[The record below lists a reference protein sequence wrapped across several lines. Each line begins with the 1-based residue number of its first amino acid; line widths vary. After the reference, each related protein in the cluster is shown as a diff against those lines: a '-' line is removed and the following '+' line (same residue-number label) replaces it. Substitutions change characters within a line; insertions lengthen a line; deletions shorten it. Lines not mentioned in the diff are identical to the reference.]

1 MKTIVYQGV
10 KGSFSYL
17 TAVKRWGEDNH
28 FLGMNTFREVFEAVA
43 EGRADAAV
51 IPIENSLAGSIYEN
65 YDWLIRYDLSIV
77 GEAHTKIEH
86 CLLGLGKVE
95 DLKKVFSH
103 PKALEQCTVF
113 LRAHPEIKSVVHAD
127 TAGAAA
133 DVAASGDPSLGSIAS
148 RESAEIY
155 GLKVLRAQIEDEP
168 NNYTRFLFVTKRA
181 EPVAHANKCSL
192 SFTLE
197 HTPGK
202 LASVLQHL
210 SQHGMNLMK
219 IESRPIKTK
228 PFEYVFYVDVEFT
241 DPASL
246 TLLKDYQILGFY
258 EKDQNHRL
266 GADGRLDR

>member
-1 MKTIVYQGV
+1 MKTIVYQGI

-17 TAVKRWGEDNH
+17 TAVKRWGEGNH

-43 EGRADAAV
+43 EDLADAAV

-65 YDWLIRYDLSIV
+65 YDGLIQHNLSIG

-86 CLLGLGKVE
+86 CLLGLGDVE
-95 DLKKVFSH
+95 NLKKVFSH

-113 LRAHPEIKSVVHAD
+113 LRAHPQIKSVVHAD
-127 TAGAAA
+127 TAGSAA
-133 DVAASGDPSLGSIAS
+133 DVAAWGDPTIASIAS
-148 RESAEIY
+148 LECAELY

-168 NNYTRFLFVTKRA
+168 NNYTRFLFVEKGSPQI
-181 EPVAHANKCSL
+181 EKANKCSL

-202 LASVLQHL
+202 LAGVLQHL

-241 DPASL
+241 DLPNLEIFS
-246 TLLKDYQILGFY
+246 TYKVLGFY
-258 EKDQNHRL
+258 TRC
-266 GADGRLDR
+266 G